1 MKRPYIK
8 LTAPKIIELAP
19 QLIKKNDYSNL
30 EALEYE
36 IGFRNRAEKKLAPT
50 LEAIKIA
57 LKNKQDNPTSPSG
70 QVEQPASPKPT
81 RGTKRTEEPNKK
93 QSKLNN
99 LRSKNKMMK
108 LI

>member
-36 IGFRNRAEKKLAPT
+36 IGFRKIAAKKLAPT
-50 LEAIKIA
+50 LEATATASSRVWIEKMAFLSISCNH
-57 LKNKQDNPTSPSG
+57 KNKNFLA
-70 QVEQPASPKPT
+70 V
-81 RGTKRTEEPNKK
+81 
-93 QSKLNN
+93 
-99 LRSKNKMMK
+99 
-108 LI
+108 